1 MSHLVPA
8 CLSSSS
14 SFLLPSFALSHLS
27 LHVCAVISHLGE
39 RSKNGI
45 LDLSVGTIVYSAP
58 FEWAAAGGN
67 LGERIQE
74 VKEKNPNI
82 SRPATCQLNG
92 KEKFDHLH

>member
-39 RSKNGI
+39 RSKTGFLISQSEQLFIPPLLNGR
-45 LDLSVGTIVYSAP
+45 LPGKSRRADP
-58 FEWAAAGGN
+58 GG
-67 LGERIQE
+67 
-74 VKEKNPNI
+74 KTKNPNI